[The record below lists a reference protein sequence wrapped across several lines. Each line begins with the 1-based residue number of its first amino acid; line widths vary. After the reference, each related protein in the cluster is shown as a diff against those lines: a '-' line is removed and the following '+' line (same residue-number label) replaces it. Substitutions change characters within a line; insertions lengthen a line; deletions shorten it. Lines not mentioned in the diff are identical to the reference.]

1 MHTSNG
7 ANGVTHAD
15 NGAAGPKLTDKQL
28 RVAIIGGGI
37 VGCVTALGLLKRG
50 ISVKLYEQAQSFREI
65 GAGLAFTT
73 NAQKCMELTD
83 PNALAAMKAVSTKN
97 ELAYYTYV
105 DGYHAQS
112 DDPNDMSE
120 KELFRLH
127 AGKTGFDGCH
137 RAHFLDELVK
147 FIPEGVV
154 EFQKRLHS
162 YVNGKDD
169 EEITLSFEDGTSAT
183 ADAGEQRPPLDKHI
197 DLWQARADV

>member
-1 MHTSNG
+1 MQTSNG
-7 ANGVTHAD
+7 TNGVTHAN
-15 NGAAGPKLTDKQL
+15 NGTAEPKSIDEQL
-28 RVAIIGGGI
+28 RIAIIGGGI

-50 ISVKLYEQAQSFREI
+50 ISVKLYEQARTFREI

-73 NAQKCMELTD
+73 NAQTCMELTD

-105 DGYHAQS
+105 DGFHAQS
-112 DDPNDMSE
+112 EDPHDMSE

-147 FIPEGVV
+147 FIPKGVV
-154 EFQKRLHS
+154 EFQKRLRS
-162 YVNGKDD
+162 YVIGEDD
-169 EEITLSFEDGTSAT
+169 EGITLKFEDGTSAT
-183 ADAGEQRPPLDKHI
+183 TDAGKRRECHWTRVSI
-197 DLWQARADV
+197 LWPVSS